1 LAIFSKGTPLDATA
15 KSSSLFGWTL
25 FFLSLTLL
33 FVHLHLLLMGNQIS
47 KKKKQ
52 DRTSRSSEQED
63 NVFSTNTASSVSS
76 ILKAS
81 GNNNPLPGSRP
92 QSLPSSLPNER
103 PRDPSN
109 DTNGNGDYS
118 TSPMEQNQFTVG
130 SQSQLTA
137 TSFRSIGRTLDIDDC
152 IQKLLDVGYSDKVLK
167 SFCLKNS
174 EINAICRVVSDIFM
188 SQPVRIISLLSA
200 APAQTPTLGLTTV
213 WVSS

>member
-1 LAIFSKGTPLDATA
+1 
-15 KSSSLFGWTL
+15 
-25 FFLSLTLL
+25 
-33 FVHLHLLLMGNQIS
+33 MGNQIS

-188 SQPVRIISLLSA
+188 SQPVRIISLRSA
-200 APAQTPTLGLTTV
+200 AQTPTLALTTV
-213 WVSS
+213 WIS